1 MLVNTKNLETALR
14 SERKKFNSE
23 TVILEEVKAI
33 LQENEKQRVAI
44 REKLQVESS
53 TKQNNFVFDLLE
65 TDKIFHIQEIKNVCI
80 DYRLRFLDTHYYKNT
95 IPEEAISK
103 IASLEKK
110 HTTQLSGFKIIA
122 PSKAFLLLNYDDPML
137 FAPIGNDYYYLIHK
151 WGNDMSPFRKLAV
164 KPVRN
169 LWNFTIFS
177 LLISSLLT
185 CLVPENNLSKS
196 IPFASFIIFL
206 FMFKSVIAVFCYYFF
221 MLGKNFNE
229 EIWQREY
236 YNN

>member
-1 MLVNTKNLETALR
+1 MLVNTKNLEIALR
-14 SERKKFNSE
+14 SERKKFKSE
-23 TVILEEVKAI
+23 TTILEEVKAI
-33 LQENEKQRVAI
+33 LLENEQRRNTI
-44 REKLQVESS
+44 KEKLQVKSS
-53 TKQNNFVFDLLE
+53 TKQNDFVFDLLE

-80 DYRLRFLDTHYYKNT
+80 DYRLRFLESHYFKNT
-95 IPEEAISK
+95 IPEEAIST

-110 HTTQLSGFKIIA
+110 HNTTLSGFKIIA

-137 FAPIGNDYYYLIHK
+137 FAPIGNEYYYLIHK
-151 WGNDMSPFRKLAV
+151 WGNDMSPLRKLAV

-169 LWNFTIFS
+169 LWDFTIFS
-177 LLISSLLT
+177 VVISALLT

-196 IPFASFIIFL
+196 IPFAPFIIFL

>member
-1 MLVNTKNLETALR
+1 MLVNTKNLEIALR
-14 SERKKFNSE
+14 SERSKFKSE
-23 TVILEEVKAI
+23 NDILDDVKAI
-33 LQENEKQRVAI
+33 LLENEELRKVI
-44 REKLQVESS
+44 KHELQTKSS
-53 TKQNNFVFDLLE
+53 TNQNDFVFDLIE

-80 DYRLRFLDTHYYKNT
+80 DYRLRFLDSHFYKNE

-103 IASLEKK
+103 IATLEKNHGTK
-110 HTTQLSGFKIIA
+110 LNGFKIIA
-122 PSKAFLLLNYDDPML
+122 PSKAFHLLNYDDPLL

-151 WGNDMSPFRKLAV
+151 WGNDMSPVRKLMV

-169 LWNFTIFS
+169 LSNFIIFS
-177 LLISSLLT
+177 LILSVIIT
-185 CLVPENNLSKS
+185 CFVPANNLSKS
-196 IPFASFIIFL
+196 IPFAPFIIFL

-229 EIWQREY
+229 EIWQNKY

>member
-1 MLVNTKNLETALR
+1 MLVNTTNLEIALR
-14 SERKKFNSE
+14 SERKKFKAE
-23 TVILEEVKAI
+23 TTILEEVKAI
-33 LQENEKQRVAI
+33 LLENEQQRDTI
-44 REKLQVESS
+44 KEKLQVKSS
-53 TKQNNFVFDLLE
+53 TKRNDFVFDLLE

-80 DYRLRFLDTHYYKNT
+80 DYRLRFLDSHYYKNT
-95 IPEEAISK
+95 IPEEAIST

-110 HTTQLSGFKIIA
+110 HNTTLSGFKIIA

-137 FAPIGNDYYYLIHK
+137 FAPIGNEYYYLIHK
-151 WGNDMSPFRKLAV
+151 WGNDMNPLRKLAV

-177 LLISSLLT
+177 VVISALLT
-185 CLVPENNLSKS
+185 CLVPETNLSKS
-196 IPFASFIIFL
+196 IPFAPFIIFL

>member
-1 MLVNTKNLETALR
+1 MLVNTTNLEIALR
-14 SERKKFNSE
+14 SERKKFKSE
-23 TVILEEVKAI
+23 TAVLEEVKAI
-33 LQENEKQRVAI
+33 LLENEKQRNTI
-44 REKLQVESS
+44 KQKLQEKSS
-53 TKQNNFVFDLLE
+53 TKLNHFVFDLLE

-80 DYRLRFLDTHYYKNT
+80 DYRLRFLGNYYYKNT
-95 IPEEAISK
+95 IPEEAVST
-103 IASLEKK
+103 IALLEKK
-110 HTTQLSGFKIIA
+110 HNTKLSGFKIIA

-151 WGNDMSPFRKLAV
+151 WGNDMNPLRKLAV
-164 KPVRN
+164 KPIRN

-177 LLISSLLT
+177 LIISILLT

-196 IPFASFIIFL
+196 IPFAPFIIFL
-206 FMFKSVIAVFCYYFF
+206 FMFKSVIAVFSYYFF

>member
-1 MLVNTKNLETALR
+1 MLVNTKNLEIALR
-14 SERKKFNSE
+14 SERSKFKSE
-23 TVILEEVKAI
+23 DTILAEVKAI
-33 LQENEKQRVAI
+33 LLKNEEQRNTI
-44 REKLQVESS
+44 KEKLQTKSS
-53 TKQNNFVFDLLE
+53 TKPNEFVFDLVE

-80 DYRLRFLDTHYYKNT
+80 DFRLRFLDSHFYKNE

-103 IASLEKK
+103 IAALGKK
-110 HTTQLSGFKIIA
+110 HGTKLSGFKIIA
-122 PSKAFLLLNYDDPML
+122 PSKAFHLLNYDDPLL

-151 WGNDMSPFRKLAV
+151 WGNDMNPLRKLMV

-169 LWNFTIFS
+169 LSNFMLFS
-177 LLISSLLT
+177 LILSVIIT
-185 CLVPENNLSKS
+185 CFVPANNLSKS
-196 IPFASFIIFL
+196 IPFAPFIVFL

-229 EIWQREY
+229 EIWQNKY